1 MTRIAIMGVA
11 GRMGRTLVEAV
22 GAVEG
27 LTLAAGIVESGSSL
41 AGVDIGELAGQGRL
55 GVVASDSLAAVVDD
69 FDVVID
75 FTAPQVTLAN
85 LALCAEHGKRMV
97 IGTTGFTPEQLEQ
110 LDGYRDSVP
119 FVFAANMSSGVNL
132 TLKLLELPPG

>member
-1 MTRIAIMGVA
+1 
-11 GRMGRTLVEAV
+11 
-22 GAVEG
+22 
-27 LTLAAGIVESGSSL
+27 
-41 AGVDIGELAGQGRL
+41 
-55 GVVASDSLAAVVDD
+55 VDD

-132 TLKLLELPPG
+132 TLKLLETAARALGDAGYDIEIIEAHHRHEVDAPSGTALAMGEAVAHS